1 MLQHTQCL
9 LQACP
14 YLPPTNRDRDITCP
28 TGVPGRGDKAAS
40 APRIHVSPIMPEQG
54 HSQHGTQGS
63 MSWHWRVW
71 RCNWKGNLC
80 RFLRSYLKN
89 LPPAGLNSSLMPVPP
104 ESPARHCPASLCKQ
118 LHQSSLQLQ
127 MHQGT
132 CLVPEQGLKHSSQLL
147 PFYH

>member
-80 RFLRSYLKN
+80 RFLRSYLKTS
-89 LPPAGLNSSLMPVPP
+89 LLLASTPASCRYHRRALHGT
-104 ESPARHCPASLCKQ
+104 ARHPSANSFTKAACSYKCVREPAWCPSRD
-118 LHQSSLQLQ
+118 
-127 MHQGT
+127 
-132 CLVPEQGLKHSSQLL
+132 
-147 PFYH
+147 